1 MMLFVFSMKLF
12 VTSGLQVTME
22 YTLIMYALLV
32 DIFIVK

>member
-22 YTLIMYALLV
+22 YTLIMLA